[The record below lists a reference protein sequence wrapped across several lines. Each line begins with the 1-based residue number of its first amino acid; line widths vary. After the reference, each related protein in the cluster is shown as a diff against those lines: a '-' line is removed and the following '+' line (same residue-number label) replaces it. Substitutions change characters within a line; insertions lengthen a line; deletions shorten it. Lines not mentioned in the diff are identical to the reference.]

1 MKIWHTE
8 LTPNPDALKFV
19 LASRLPIT
27 GVRQFD
33 DTAAAEQDPLAKALF
48 GLGFVKAVFYT
59 PDFVTVTK
67 DANLVWDAVIPA
79 IKEIIEVE
87 ADKVEAG
94 GETPATSPEGGPT
107 GDELY
112 NRIQDIINQRIRPAL
127 AGDGGGLEIV
137 KLDGY
142 QLTIRYQGACG
153 SCPSSVSGTLRG
165 IEHLL
170 QVDVDPRLSVVAG

>member
-19 LASRLPIT
+19 LAERLPIT

-33 DTAAAEQDPLAKALF
+33 AATAADQDPLAKGLFAL
-48 GLGFVKAVFYT
+48 GYVTAVFYT

-67 DANLVWDAVIPA
+67 DSGLVWDAVIPA
-79 IKEIIEVE
+79 IKGVIEVE

-94 GETPATSPEGGPT
+94 GEAATSPEGGPT

-112 NRIQDIINQRIRPAL
+112 QRIQTLINDRIRPAL
-127 AGDGGGLEIV
+127 AGDGGGLEILG
-137 KLDGY
+137 LDGY

-153 SCPSSVSGTLRG
+153 SCPSAVSGTLRG

>member
-19 LASRLPIT
+19 LAERLPIT

-33 DTAAAEQDPLAKALF
+33 DSAEADQDPLAKGLF

-59 PDFVTVTK
+59 PEFVTVTK
-67 DANLVWDAVIPA
+67 DSNLVWDAVIPA
-79 IKEIIEVE
+79 IKGVIETE
-87 ADKVEAG
+87 AEKVEAG
-94 GETPATSPEGGPT
+94 SQAATSPEGGPT

-112 NRIQDIINQRIRPAL
+112 ERIQTLIEERIRPAL

-137 KLDGY
+137 GLDGY

-153 SCPSSVSGTLRG
+153 TCPSAVSGTLRG

-170 QVDVDPRLSVVAG
+170 RADVDPRLSVVAG

>member
-19 LASRLPIT
+19 LAERLPIG

-33 DTAAAEQDPLAKALF
+33 DAATAEQDPLAKALF

-67 DANLVWDAVIPA
+67 DANLVWDAVIPS
-79 IKEIIEVE
+79 IKDVIEVE
-87 ADKVEAG
+87 ADRVEAS
-94 GETPATSPEGGPT
+94 ETTASPEGGPT

-112 NRIQDIINQRIRPAL
+112 GRIQAIINERIRPAL

-137 KLDGY
+137 SLDGY

-170 QVDVDPRLSVVAG
+170 QVDVDSRLSVVAG

>member
-19 LASRLPIT
+19 LAERLPIA

-33 DTAAAEQDPLAKALF
+33 DATTAEQDPLAKGLF
-48 GLGFVKAVFYT
+48 ALGFVKGVFYT
-59 PDFVTVTK
+59 PEFVTVTK
-67 DANLVWDAVIPA
+67 DPGLVWDAVIPA
-79 IKEIIEVE
+79 IKEVIGLD

-94 GETPATSPEGGPT
+94 DVATSPEGGPT

-112 NRIQDIINQRIRPAL
+112 QRIQAIINERIRPAL

-137 KLDGY
+137 GLDGY
-142 QLTIRYQGACG
+142 KLTIRYQGACG
-153 SCPSSVSGTLRG
+153 SCPSSISGTLRG